1 MSLVTAAAGFLL
13 GASTSL
19 ARGELWPPTREVV
32 SMFCLFIVFELEA
45 LVVVTRASNEDS
57 CSQLLRR
64 LSHLRHY
71 AKRARKHGK

>member
-1 MSLVTAAAGFLL
+1 MSFVTAAAGFLL

-45 LVVVTRASNEDS
+45 LVVVTRASSEES
-57 CSQLLRR
+57 
-64 LSHLRHY
+64 
-71 AKRARKHGK
+71 